1 VLIAVIFDENGTKM
15 GKKAFFFGVKKG
27 KNGCFWGKNGV
38 KSVLISGFLGV
49 FRGFF
54 GIKVFQ
60 LFRVF
65 HCIVVQ

>member
-1 VLIAVIFDENGTKM
+1 MLIAIIFDEKWDKN
-15 GKKAFFFGVKKG
+15 GKKALFFGVKKG
-27 KNGCFWGKNGV
+27 KNGCFEGKNGV